1 MKRLF
6 VIPLVG
12 VMLAILAVPA
22 LAEEGDS
29 NKETL
34 REQSTGKNF
43 SVYGTRVAK
52 KPSSSTVYSVDIE
65 WGSMKFNYFTGA
77 TEVWDPETHSFSDSG
92 NTSSWK
98 PAERGEGVELESNI
112 VKITNHSNT
121 PIECNL
127 RFEPSYWLAE
137 SYNPDCTFDKPTFSL
152 ASGVGKTYD
161 SADKNTAA
169 LSIKTSVIPD
179 NIDLENRIIG
189 TVYVSVN

>member
-6 VIPLVG
+6 VILLVG

-98 PAERGEGVELESNI
+98 PAREEKV
-112 VKITNHSNT
+112 
-121 PIECNL
+121 
-127 RFEPSYWLAE
+127 
-137 SYNPDCTFDKPTFSL
+137 
-152 ASGVGKTYD
+152 
-161 SADKNTAA
+161 
-169 LSIKTSVIPD
+169 LS
-179 NIDLENRIIG
+179 
-189 TVYVSVN
+189 